1 MEAWILRK
9 TVDELL
15 RVRLVMRLGTSLRE
29 STNWIYGD
37 FSFSEDNIWNN
48 CDTRCILNNS
58 VTRGSLWDYPSSD
71 SDSTRA
77 MIDGDWRR

>member
-15 RVRLVMRLGTSLRE
+15 RVRLVMWLGTSLRE

-37 FSFSEDNIWNN
+37 YSFSEERIWDNLIQ
-48 CDTRCILNNS
+48 DTCGTTVLQQALYGITLHQTQIVR
-58 VTRGSLWDYPSSD
+58 V
-71 SDSTRA
+71 
-77 MIDGDWRR
+77 